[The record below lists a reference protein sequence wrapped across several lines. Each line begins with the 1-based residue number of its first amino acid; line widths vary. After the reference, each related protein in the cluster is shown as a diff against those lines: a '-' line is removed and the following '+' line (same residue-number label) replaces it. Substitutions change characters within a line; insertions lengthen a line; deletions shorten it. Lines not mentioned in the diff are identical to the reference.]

1 MLGGHSLSARQ
12 TTCSAIARRALMG
25 ISGVMEEPDSKAVD
39 GGSSSFHLRYDLR
52 ILASYDAKI
61 RPP

>member
-1 MLGGHSLSARQ
+1 MPACNGNDHIHYMKLTPSWLIVAKNERTRG
-12 TTCSAIARRALMG
+12 
-25 ISGVMEEPDSKAVD
+25 
-39 GGSSSFHLRYDLR
+39 LR